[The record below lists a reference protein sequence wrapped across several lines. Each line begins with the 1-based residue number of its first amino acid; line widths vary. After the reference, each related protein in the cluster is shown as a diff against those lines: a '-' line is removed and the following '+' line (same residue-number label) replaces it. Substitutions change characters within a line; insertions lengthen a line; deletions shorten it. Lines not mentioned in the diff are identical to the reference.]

1 MDDRQWLGARFEENR
16 AHLLAVAH
24 RMLGS
29 RTDAEDAVQDTW
41 LRLSRS
47 DATAIE
53 SFRGWLTT
61 AVARACLNILQTRRG
76 RQEQRWDPL
85 LLEPL
90 PADNGI
96 EPEQQALEADSIG
109 VALLVVLDCL
119 SPAERVAFVLHDVF
133 AVPFEEIAL
142 VVRRSPAAA
151 RQLASRA
158 RRRVQ
163 AATPLEADFRRE
175 RELVTAFLTAAR
187 DGDFDGLIA
196 LLDPS
201 VVVRADVAVVRSSH
215 GAIRDRRGAS
225 SVAETFLGRSR
236 DVHPALVSG
245 RVGAVWAPHG
255 KPRGVFVF
263 ETREDRIMAINLIAD
278 PDHLQ
283 RLDIAFIDR

>member
-1 MDDRQWLGARFEENR
+1 MDDRQWLAARFEENR
-16 AHLLAVAH
+16 AHLLAVARH
-24 RMLGS
+24 MLGS

-53 SFRGWLTT
+53 SLRGWLTT
-61 AVARACLNILQTRRG
+61 AVARSCLNILKTRRG
-76 RQEQRWDPL
+76 RREHRWDPA

-90 PADNGI
+90 PAASGI

-133 AVPFEEIAL
+133 AVPFEEIAP
-142 VVRRSPAAA
+142 VVSRSPAAT

-163 AATPLEADFRRE
+163 AATPLEPSFRRE

-187 DGDFDGLIA
+187 DGDFDALIA
-196 LLDPS
+196 LLDPNA
-201 VVVRADVAVVRSSH
+201 VVRADVAVIRQSR
-215 GAIRDRRGAS
+215 GAFGDRHGAS

-236 DVHPALVSG
+236 DVQLALVNG
-245 RVGAVWAPHG
+245 RVSAVWAPHG
-255 KPRGVFVF
+255 TPRVILVF
-263 ETREDRIMAINLIAD
+263 ETKDDRILAINMIGD
-278 PDHLQ
+278 PDQ
-283 RLDIAFIDR
+283 LDVAFIDR